1 MLKFWNVI
9 MCTYLVCVLNE
20 ETYFRNKEKSVIGS
34 VKYVEVFFLFPGNTV
49 VISYCTLSWKVNQNY
64 CHERC
69 GYKICKYFPV
79 SVALLVRPSVIK
91 KNLQVK
97 LKANHIQNRVS
108 QNIGKS
114 LPIRKST
121 FCQKVT
127 VH

>member
-1 MLKFWNVI
+1 
-9 MCTYLVCVLNE
+9 MCSTEKVVKPE
-20 ETYFRNKEKSVIGS
+20 IKRKSVIGS
-34 VKYVEVFFLFPGNTV
+34 VKNVEVFFLFPGNTV

-64 CHERC
+64 CHERRC
-69 GYKICKYFPV
+69 VYKICKYFPV